1 MSKDTDNSFF
11 IVSSVPQLYQQLLI
25 DLANY
30 ETLGSHLI
38 KKIKAAQAFRQT
50 GRVRELSDILI
61 NLPIKEYQLIGQYYL
76 VWCKYRNAEYDTEVL
91 DRIIEQTQTY
101 KTPALSSRG
110 AVEWY
115 KGDLE
120 AAFSFYLEALK
131 TSSSVS
137 DRIALSRTIA
147 VLKATEGFHK
157 AALRDLEN
165 LLPAIRYAEP
175 LAYFEMLNS
184 YAVELSEA
192 GRKREARSVS
202 RIVMASPFAFAY
214 PEWQETARDLKEPD
228 HSFVAISP
236 TPNSLRNVLPM
247 PVVEHGKS
255 RQVRYN
261 RPARVLNLH
270 QWKKKMG
277 NEPNGGVRDRKPLA
291 GMTDKEMFLRALELF
306 SNTKIPESKRR
317 KMLETIERIL
327 AEPDAPKSDDAEP
340 DDMDGA

>member
-1 MSKDTDNSFF
+1 MSKDTDKSFF
-11 IVSSVPQLYQQLLI
+11 IVSSVPQLYQHLVI

-38 KKIKAAQAFRQT
+38 KKIKLAQAFRQT
-50 GRVRELSDILI
+50 GRVRELSNILI

-115 KGDLE
+115 KGNLE
-120 AAFSFYLEALK
+120 GAFSFYLEALK

-147 VLKATEGFHK
+147 VLKAAQGFRK
-157 AALRDLEN
+157 AGLRDLEN
-165 LLPAIRYAEP
+165 LLPVIKYAEP

-192 GRKREARSVS
+192 GRIREAKNVS
-202 RIVMASPFAFAY
+202 RIVLASPFAHAY
-214 PEWQETARDLKEPD
+214 PEWQETARDLKEPTR
-228 HSFVAISP
+228 SSVAISP
-236 TPNSLRNVLPM
+236 PPNSLRNVLPM
-247 PVVEHGKS
+247 PVAEQGKS
-255 RQVRYN
+255 QQVRYN
-261 RPARVLNLH
+261 RPARVLNLQ

-277 NEPNGGVRDRKPLA
+277 KEPNVGVRERKPSA
-291 GMTDKEMFLRALELF
+291 DMTEKEMFLRAIELF
-306 SNTKIPESKRR
+306 SSTKIPESKRR

-327 AEPDAPKSDDAEP
+327 AEPDASKSDEP
-340 DDMDGA
+340 ESDDTKGA